1 MIHDSKNSSY
11 NRKGWTRIVNNPHPD
26 GPVYIFI

>member
-1 MIHDSKNSSY
+1 MDNSKNSSY

-26 GPVYIFI
+26 GWIYEEKH